1 MVKHNKGGGKEK
13 SPATIR
19 DVALEA
25 GVSIMTVSRVLN
37 HNSSVR
43 PATREKVEKAIAEK
57 YGQEAIVNP
66 KSQWDDDKEKEYLD
80 ELKSNYRHDK
90 AESQKVDLDG
100 VLISKELLNRESKR
114 SCPTC
119 NTYSFKSVDDLYMT
133 KFDCCLKC
141 YIQWVEGREER
152 WKKGWRPNK

>member
-1 MVKHNKGGGKEK
+1 MSKDPNYAV
-13 SPATIR
+13 
-19 DVALEA
+19 
-25 GVSIMTVSRVLN
+25 
-37 HNSSVR
+37 
-43 PATREKVEKAIAEK
+43 KVEKAIAEK

-80 ELKSNYRHDK
+80 ELKSNYRNDK
-90 AESQKVDLDG
+90 TESEKVDLDG
-100 VLISKELLNRESKR
+100 VLISKELLNRESSR

-141 YIQWVEGREER
+141 YIQWIEGREER

>member
-1 MVKHNKGGGKEK
+1 MSKDPNY
-13 SPATIR
+13 AI
-19 DVALEA
+19 
-25 GVSIMTVSRVLN
+25 
-37 HNSSVR
+37 
-43 PATREKVEKAIAEK
+43 KVEKAIAEK
-57 YGQEAIVNP
+57 YGQEAVVNP
-66 KSQWDDDKEKEYLD
+66 KSQWDDDKEEQYLS

-90 AESQKVDLDG
+90 SESEKEDLDG

-133 KFDCCLKC
+133 KFGCCNKC

-152 WKKGWRPNK
+152 WKSGWRPNK